1 MQLVS
6 ARDDFRRKLA
16 AHWASQN
23 VDVVLSPVG
32 PTPAPKHGTAKYWN
46 VSPRV
51 VAREEERDG

>member
-1 MQLVS
+1 MS